1 MLTVHLKRDL
11 MKPSKYDPNY
21 PELYIKICK
30 KGGSICDFCV
40 VAEIGRQ
47 TFYDW
52 KAVHEEFKEAVT
64 LGKEITEQWLTRAG
78 IEGMRGDLKDFNAT
92 AWSMLMRNKC
102 GMTADR
108 KVAIDFTKCKT
119 ALEKQ
124 AVLDKRI
131 SEGRLTPTEIKH
143 FSDYVS
149 ACMKA
154 EENEVLRA
162 RLEKLEDEAGK

>member
-1 MLTVHLKRDL
+1 MFPAKY
-11 MKPSKYDPNY
+11 KPEY
-21 PELYIKICK
+21 PALFIQICK
-30 KGGSICDFCV
+30 DGGSICNFCV
-40 VAEIGRQ
+40 AAEIGRQ
-47 TFYDW
+47 TFYNW
-52 KAVHEEFKEAVT
+52 LEEHEEFKAAYNIGREY
-64 LGKEITEQWLTRAG
+64 TEEWLTKTG
-78 IEGMRGDLKDFNAT
+78 VEGMSGQLPGFNAT

-108 KVAIDFTKCKT
+108 KVAIDFTQCKN

-131 SEGRLTPTEIKH
+131 SEGRLTPSEIKH

-154 EENEVLRA
+154 EENTELRA
-162 RLEKLEDEAGK
+162 RLEKLEEEAGV